1 MFKRST
7 EDPNRIYICLPGIR
21 FIFQMDAK
29 KKYVGFYHPNLK
41 KVV

>member
-7 EDPNRIYICLPGIR
+7 DDPNRIYICLPGIR
-21 FIFQMDAK
+21 FIFEHG
-29 KKYVGFYHPNLK
+29 KYVGFYHPKLN